1 MLPENVRERVVKE
14 QNELRDKITKLALF
28 IYTVDKKQAGLL
40 KAQLHV
46 MEEYD
51 EILTDALDLSIIK
64 RLKIKSN
71 ITKQQNKNLI
81 THLLNINKNSS
92 G

>member
-1 MLPENVRERVVKE
+1 MLPKSVRERVVKE

-28 IYTVDKKQAGLL
+28 VYSAKIEAVDKKQAGLL

-51 EILTDALDLSIIK
+51 EILTE
-64 RLKIKSN
+64 RLE
-71 ITKQQNKNLI
+71 LE
-81 THLLNINKNSS
+81 
-92 G
+92 

>member
-28 IYTVDKKQAGLL
+28 IYSVKIETVDKKQARLL

-51 EILTDALDLSIIK
+51 EILTERLELD
-64 RLKIKSN
+64 
-71 ITKQQNKNLI
+71 
-81 THLLNINKNSS
+81 
-92 G
+92 

>member
-1 MLPENVRERVVKE
+1 MLPESVRERVVKE

-28 IYTVDKKQAGLL
+28 IYSAKIETVDTKQAGLL

-51 EILTDALDLSIIK
+51 EILTERLELD
-64 RLKIKSN
+64 
-71 ITKQQNKNLI
+71 
-81 THLLNINKNSS
+81 
-92 G
+92 

>member
-1 MLPENVRERVVKE
+1 MLPESVRERVVKE

-28 IYTVDKKQAGLL
+28 IYSAKIETVDEKQAGLL

-51 EILTDALDLSIIK
+51 EILTERLELD
-64 RLKIKSN
+64 
-71 ITKQQNKNLI
+71 
-81 THLLNINKNSS
+81 
-92 G
+92 

>member
-1 MLPENVRERVVKE
+1 MLPEGVRERVVKE

-28 IYTVDKKQAGLL
+28 IYSAKIEIVDKKQAGLL

-51 EILTDALDLSIIK
+51 EILTE
-64 RLKIKSN
+64 RLE
-71 ITKQQNKNLI
+71 LE
-81 THLLNINKNSS
+81 
-92 G
+92 